1 MNYFRWYS
9 VPDSI
14 CRGKEKGVTAHH
26 RNPWFS
32 LWWRRGD
39 LNSRPPPCEGDALP
53 AELLPHMDATTRRS
67 EMCMPFTCRGQVF
80 FVNRPSVVRERRACC
95 PWHVRAG
102 QLLSRLRQAEGMLAP
117 VSTRMGRKRHV
128 RRSRQL
134 FLKRSFLG
142 IQVNALQ
149 LSRKAWA
156 KPDRSEAG
164 LRTSAQSVRTRGISK
179 ATPSGWQTSRHAGQS
194 LRHPRGPLLPPSL
207 KKIGRAAPVGLGYR
221 EKKRYRS
228 PLVSL

>member
-117 VSTRMGRKRHV
+117 VTARMERSSCPPLAPVVSRAFSPWYAGRRAPAFPERLQESMAAPNQAGIATPCPSGHRGIPGPCLPAGKLHATPG
-128 RRSRQL
+128 
-134 FLKRSFLG
+134 KACGIPGGRSF
-142 IQVNALQ
+142 
-149 LSRKAWA
+149 
-156 KPDRSEAG
+156 
-164 LRTSAQSVRTRGISK
+164 
-179 ATPSGWQTSRHAGQS
+179 
-194 LRHPRGPLLPPSL
+194 RHPL
-207 KKIGRAAPVGLGYR
+207 KKIGRAAPVGAWLPR
-221 EKKRYRS
+221 KKT
-228 PLVSL
+228 L